1 MSNDFYNTTG
11 NPVNR
16 SFGYSALMRTEFAN
30 IATGFDKLPAIAGNG
45 YKLVV
50 VSSGGTGLTAIGS
63 GIYGGGNDANNT
75 AYSPTALQV
84 NVYGSQVVAIGT
96 GAMVSSIASS
106 FCTAI
111 GYRSQYA
118 MGAIVTAGSF
128 VVGKNYLI
136 TTVGTT
142 NFIAIG
148 AASNTVGLGFTASGV
163 GTGDGQAAQVNRYN
177 TSLGCQSLIALTHG
191 DNNTAVGMNAG
202 STIATGMQNTMI
214 GSAAAVSSSAAI
226 NQTALGYNAAAT
238 ADNQVMLG
246 NTSVTEV
253 KSSGKF
259 TSGVG
264 TGSGTATLI
273 GVISVNTTAVGNVGA
288 GTDDLMTYTLPA
300 NSQSAN
306 GKGVRV
312 TAWGSTAAVAGAKT
326 IGAVIG
332 STVIASH
339 DVSAGAVIVKWHLV
353 VEILRT
359 GANAQI
365 CTASFVYNQT
375 GFGGAARTESVTST
389 EVDTAAIILKV
400 TGNSANAANN
410 DIVQTGML
418 VEFIN

>member
-1 MSNDFYNTTG
+1 MSNDFYNVTG
-11 NPVNR
+11 NPINR

-30 IATGFDKLPAIAGNG
+30 IAAGFDKLPSVAASA
-45 YKLVV
+45 YKLIMVNSASNGLTTFMSPYGGGANINNTAFGTTAL
-50 VSSGGTGLTAIGS
+50 VSNVGGVANTAYGAYALGENVSGSSNTAIG
-63 GIYGGGNDANNT
+63 A
-75 AYSPTALQV
+75 TALF
-84 NVYGSQVVAIGT
+84 NVLGSG
-96 GAMVSSIASS
+96 
-106 FCTAI
+106 
-111 GYRSQYA
+111 
-118 MGAIVTAGSF
+118 
-128 VVGKNYLI
+128 
-136 TTVGTT
+136 
-142 NFIAIG
+142 
-148 AASNTVGLGFTASGV
+148 NTGV
-163 GTGDGQAAQVNRYN
+163 GNNVMSSC
-177 TSLGCQSLIALTHG
+177 TS
-191 DNNTAVGMNAG
+191 DNNTAVGNGCLNSLLTGTKNTAIGAGLTGNIITTGSNNTFIGNGADANALA
-202 STIATGMQNTMI
+202 ATNR
-214 GSAAAVSSSAAI
+214 
-226 NQTALGYNAAAT
+226 TALGYQAVAT

-273 GVISVNTTAVGNVGA
+273 GVVSVNTTAVGNVGA

-332 STVIASH
+332 STVIAAH

-375 GFGGAARTESVTST
+375 GFGGAARTESVTSA